1 MAYEDLL
8 ALRLKNCLATLFEM
22 EDALMGSDIWLLAEK
37 DFAVLREA
45 AERLRGVTLTEE
57 EVGRVEAAVATF
69 LKELEGSL
77 LHMAPEKARRMLQ

>member
-1 MAYEDLL
+1 MAYEDLQ

-22 EDALMGSDIWLLAEK
+22 EEALVGSDIWLLTGK

-45 AERLRGVTLTEE
+45 AERLRGVPLTEK

-77 LHMAPEKARRMLQ
+77 GHTAPEKARRMLQ